1 MKLGLSTWSL
11 LGQDVYSAVEAIGDA
26 GIEYVELWGEF
37 PHAYPG
43 WADKKRLRDA
53 LSAYDMTL
61 TVHAPFTDLNPASP
75 DDQVRTV
82 VGRVLAQFVDFS
94 ADLGASMVT
103 VHPGSVHNELL
114 VGRAEAWSAST
125 ITEMMRAAGGRLS
138 INIENQTKSSS
149 RYHYP
154 LGSTLESLQGLLSMV
169 EGTRCTIDTGHA
181 HASTLDP
188 LEASERLGEK
198 LAEVHLSDNSGGV
211 DDHLIPGRGTAP
223 LREFM
228 QRMGK
233 TDALV
238 CLELNPHLYGKEEV
252 LKGFAATRQ
261 MLARAGP

>member
-1 MKLGLSTWSL
+1 LKLGLSTWSL

-43 WADKKRLRDA
+43 WVDRKRLRDA

-61 TVHAPFTDLNPASP
+61 TLHAPFTDLNPASP

-82 VGRVLAQFVDFS
+82 VGKVLAQFVDFG

-114 VGRAEAWSAST
+114 VGRSESWSAST
-125 ITEMMRAAGGRLS
+125 IAEMVRAAGGRLS
-138 INIENQTKSSS
+138 INIENLTKSTS

-154 LGSTLESLQGLLSMV
+154 LGTTLKSLQGLLAMV
-169 EGTRCTIDTGHA
+169 EGTRCTVDTGHA
-181 HASTLDP
+181 HASGLDP
-188 LEASERLGEK
+188 LKASEVLGEK
-198 LAEVHLSDNSGGV
+198 LAEVHLSDNSGGA
-211 DDHLIPGRGTAP
+211 DDHLIPGRGSAP
-223 LREFM
+223 LREFLG
-228 QRMGK
+228 RIEK

-238 CLELNPHLYGKEEV
+238 CLELNPHVYGKEEV
-252 LKGFAATRQ
+252 LEGFAATRR
-261 MLARAGP
+261 MLARAGH